1 MTTNNRGTIHTTLP
15 VVNGIYLALAAKH
28 GQKCSRRLIMR
39 IHTLI
44 VCSLLLFS
52 GTAYCDMTY
61 EWTDDRGGVHFT
73 DDPATVPKKYR
84 GKIRATGTLEME
96 PSAVSQPD
104 MTPARKPEPQARSEE
119 LYGGLSLNG
128 WRDSYAALRNRE
140 ELLKKNVEDARR
152 RHATA
157 HRKKTVLQRAKDRQ
171 ELMQAKD
178 DLDKAE
184 AALAE
189 NAMRIEQLEADAAK
203 AGVPA
208 IWRESTSR

>member
-1 MTTNNRGTIHTTLP
+1 
-15 VVNGIYLALAAKH
+15 
-28 GQKCSRRLIMR
+28 MR

-44 VCSLLLFS
+44 ACSLLLFS
-52 GTAYCDMTY
+52 GTVYCDMTY
-61 EWTDDRGGVHFT
+61 EWIDDRGGVHFT
-73 DDPATVPKKYR
+73 DDPATIPKKYQGR
-84 GKIRATGTLEME
+84 TRATGTQGME
-96 PSAVSQPD
+96 PAAVSEPD
-104 MTPARKPEPQARSEE
+104 VTPARKPEQVRSEE
-119 LYGGLSLNG
+119 LYGGLSLNV
-128 WRDSYAALRNRE
+128 WRDSYAALRNKE
-140 ELLKKNVEDARR
+140 ELLKKDVEDARR

-171 ELMQAKD
+171 ELTQAKD
-178 DLDKAE
+178 DLEKAE